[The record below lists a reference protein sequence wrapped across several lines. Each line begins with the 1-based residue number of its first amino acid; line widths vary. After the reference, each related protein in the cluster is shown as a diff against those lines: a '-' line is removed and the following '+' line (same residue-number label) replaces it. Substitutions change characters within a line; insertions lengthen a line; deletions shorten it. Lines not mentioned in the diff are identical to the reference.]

1 MSVEHT
7 GGRWRLLTAGKRTR
21 LVVAF
26 HGKQATV
33 LAKMIA
39 PDARVRS
46 GESEATARVFRAA
59 RDMLLMLERIAAGE
73 DVPQA
78 DLLVLIADARG
89 QACDSKSS

>member
-26 HGKQATV
+26 KDAQATV

-39 PDARVRS
+39 PPKRVSS
-46 GESEATARVFRAA
+46 GEMEATARVFRAA
-59 RDMLLMLERIAAGE
+59 RDMLLMLERVAAGE
-73 DVPQA
+73 DVPHA
-78 DLLVLIADARG
+78 ELLALIADARG
-89 QACDSKSS
+89 QCDTPSS